1 MYIMGC
7 KCLFFNNTPLKKG
20 LHAERTILWA
30 SICCPSS
37 QTRVTSEKSFLNC
50 SSLKDELI
58 FLWKSFHL
66 GKISLYSYS
75 SVNLQRAQRVAMA
88 AIAGR
93 WEPSHTRQLED
104 LGLERLA
111 LRRTK
116 LCERFARRT
125 ATNSRHM
132 DMFTPMVTLQRKA
145 KHGKK
150 YREIAAR
157 TKTYHNSALPYLTR
171 LLNQD

>member
-1 MYIMGC
+1 MGV
-7 KCLFFNNTPLKKG
+7 PQ
-20 LHAERTILWA
+20 A
-30 SICCPSS
+30 SL
-37 QTRVTSEKSFLNC
+37 VEY
-50 SSLKDELI
+50 
-58 FLWKSFHL
+58 WKSEGRVMLEYGCPVWHSGL
-66 GKISLYSYS
+66 TVTQSRSLD
-75 SVNLQRAQRVAMA
+75 RAQRVAMA
-88 AIAGR
+88 AIAGH

-111 LRRTK
+111 LRRSK